1 MINYHAKYL
10 KYKKKYINLTGGT
23 YFLQKI
29 IGKPCE
35 EPQYKLFKE
44 HYAHFSQYLA
54 RLNIPLH
61 STLSNQAK
69 QEAEELEKKTKQEA
83 EELEKKAKQKET
95 ELELKLIAEEEKE
108 KEKERV
114 KLKSTLIRGESIKLI
129 DFINVSPNESDE
141 YFYFNDNQENTSL
154 GNFLGIFEE
163 HIVRYNNTFIII
175 KFQKHHFK
183 LGDQI
188 IDSETLSNL
197 QIYQDNSKK

>member
-1 MINYHAKYL
+1 M
-10 KYKKKYINLTGGT
+10 
-23 YFLQKI
+23 
-29 IGKPCE
+29 
-35 EPQYKLFKE
+35 
-44 HYAHFSQYLA
+44 
-54 RLNIPLH
+54 
-61 STLSNQAK
+61 
-69 QEAEELEKKTKQEA
+69 
-83 EELEKKAKQKET
+83 
-95 ELELKLIAEEEKE
+95 
-108 KEKERV
+108 
-114 KLKSTLIRGESIKLI
+114 
-129 DFINVSPNESDE
+129 SPNESDE